1 MKIHQL
7 PADPGRQQK
16 IKRVGRGEGSGHGK
30 TSGYGHKGS
39 QARSGRGK
47 GYNNVFE
54 GGQMPLVRRLPK
66 SGFKNPFRV
75 EYEIVN
81 LDDLEKAFEKNA
93 TVDAEGLKKA
103 GLVGKTNRVKIL
115 GNGELKKAL
124 KITAHKASA
133 TAIEKIEKA
142 GGSFTLVEKAEP
154 KKKDKEASEKK
165 KKPAPKKKKSSG
177 TK

>member
-47 GYNNVFE
+47 GYNAVFE

-66 SGFKNPFRV
+66 GGFKNPFRV
-75 EYEIVN
+75 EYRVVN
-81 LDDLEKAFEKNA
+81 LDDLERAFEKNA

-103 GLVGKTNRVKIL
+103 GLIGKADRVKIL
-115 GNGELKKAL
+115 GNGELTKAL
-124 KITAHKASA
+124 KVTAHKASA
-133 TAIEKIEKA
+133 SAVEKIEKA
-142 GGSFTLVEKAEP
+142 GGTFAVIAKPEG
-154 KKKDKEASEKK
+154 KKKDAGEKK
-165 KKPAPKKKKSSG
+165 KAAPKKNKTG

>member
-47 GYNNVFE
+47 GYNTVFE

-75 EYEIVN
+75 EYEVVN
-81 LDDLEKAFEKNA
+81 LGDLDKTFEKNA
-93 TVDAEGLKKA
+93 TVDAASLKKA
-103 GLVGKTNRVKIL
+103 GLINKINRVKIL
-115 GNGELKKAL
+115 GNGELTKAL
-124 KITAHKASA
+124 KVTAHKASA
-133 TAIEKIEKA
+133 SAVEKIEKA
-142 GGSFTLVEKAEP
+142 GGSFAVIEKAEP
-154 KKKDKEASEKK
+154 KKKDKEAGDKK
-165 KKPAPKKKKSSG
+165 KAAPRKTKDSG

>member
-47 GYNNVFE
+47 GYNAVFE

-66 SGFKNPFRV
+66 GGFKNPFRV
-75 EYEIVN
+75 EYQVVN
-81 LDDLEKAFEKNA
+81 LGDLDKSFEKNA
-93 TVDAEGLKKA
+93 TVDAESLKKA
-103 GLVGKTNRVKIL
+103 GLIGKVGNVKIL
-115 GNGELKKAL
+115 GNGELTKAL

-133 TAIEKIEKA
+133 SAVEKIEKA
-142 GGSFTLVEKAEP
+142 GGSFSVVPKPEA
-154 KKKDKEASEKK
+154 KKKEAGAKK
-165 KKPAPKKKKSSG
+165 KAAPKKSG